1 MRMSLFGRKIGMTQ
15 IFSEK
20 GNVLPVTVL
29 EVGPCMV
36 VQVKTPEK
44 NSYSAVQ
51 LGFGDV
57 KERRV
62 TKPLRGHFKK
72 AGVAPKAILAETRL
86 VPGEE
91 KNYQAGQEIKA
102 DIFKK
107 GDRVDV
113 TGISIGR
120 GFAGVMK
127 RHGFHGHKAS
137 HGTHESKR
145 GMGASGACAT
155 PSRVYKGRKMA
166 GQMGNT
172 RVTVMNLEV
181 VDVRPEKNII
191 LVKGAV
197 PGWKTGFLQIKTS
210 VKTKKT
216 KKK

>member
-1 MRMSLFGRKIGMTQ
+1 MRISLFGKKIGMTQ

-20 GNVLPVTVL
+20 GDVLPVTVL

-51 LGFGDV
+51 FGFGDV
-57 KERRV
+57 KEKRV

-72 AGVAPKAILAETRL
+72 AGVSPKAILAEARL

-91 KNYQAGQEIKA
+91 KNYQVGQEIKA

-113 TGISIGR
+113 TGTSIGR

-127 RHGFHGHKAS
+127 RHGFHGHKGS

-145 GMGASGACAT
+145 GMGSSGACAT

-181 VDVRPEKNII
+181 VDVKPEKNII

-197 PGWKTGFLQIKTS
+197 PGWKTGFLQIKKS

-216 KKK
+216 KEK